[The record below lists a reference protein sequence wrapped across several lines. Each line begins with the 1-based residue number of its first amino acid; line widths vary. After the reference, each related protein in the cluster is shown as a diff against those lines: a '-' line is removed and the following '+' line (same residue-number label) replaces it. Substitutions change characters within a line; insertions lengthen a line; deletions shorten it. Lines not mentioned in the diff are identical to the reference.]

1 VQPLVAHRHLA
12 QQHQSLIVHALRDLG
27 LVEAEF
33 GQQPEAGE
41 VRKGCEALSWTNDL
55 LLHINDTMHFEV
67 MKFLMTSKFIA

>member
-1 VQPLVAHRHLA
+1 MQPLVAYRHLA

-41 VRKGCEALSWTNDL
+41 VRDRRGTVLPMEHL
-55 LLHINDTMHFEV
+55 LRI
-67 MKFLMTSKFIA
+67 SKNFAIRI